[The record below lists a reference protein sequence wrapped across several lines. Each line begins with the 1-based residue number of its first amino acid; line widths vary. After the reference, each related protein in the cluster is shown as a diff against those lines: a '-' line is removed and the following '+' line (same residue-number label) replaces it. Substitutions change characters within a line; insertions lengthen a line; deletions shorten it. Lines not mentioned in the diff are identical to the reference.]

1 MGWAAGWSK
10 RIQLTID
17 NTKID
22 DTLNDF
28 PVMIHLNDTT
38 ASGVFDELG
47 ASSKK
52 LAVYTSDHRPCYV
65 EIERWDDSN
74 RLAWLWAKL
83 PAVSSGTNTSF
94 YLYYDSSHE
103 DNTSYVGTVTST
115 AAKNVWDDNFE
126 AVYHMGQDP
135 SGGASSIKD
144 STTNVHHGTPYGTMI
159 SNDLVD
165 GKIGKALD
173 FDGADDYIE
182 IYNSG
187 ELIAQDTIT
196 VSAIVKR
203 ASLGSQA
210 IFVQN
215 DTTGA
220 YVTHHFRLTTGGIYY
235 DNYLPSG
242 GGNYG
247 SGADDTT
254 NYYHI
259 TVTRDSNLVTL
270 YVNGQFTASGTGEP
284 RTSAGDIDNVL
295 LGARYYAA
303 AAQEPYQGIMEE
315 VRVSDYARSSAWVKA
330 EYHSSFDT
338 LLTYGAEQTSTPGA
352 LPFEN
357 RLILTISHTNIDSDL
372 SDFPVLIKL
381 SNSSGL
387 TSFDGTLVFDELAS
401 DANRKKIAVTTEDGV
416 SQCFVEIEKWSDSSE
431 EAWLW
436 VKVPSV
442 SASSDTALYLYY
454 DSTAAENTDF
464 VGDVTSYP
472 GQQVWTNGF
481 YQVYHLSDTSAPLL
495 DSTTTNATAPPA
507 GSYALATPAKIAEGI
522 DWTGQGGA
530 VDYFSEFSPSQI
542 TVEVWIK
549 EGSVDSSIHRWVSC
563 AGSSG
568 DMAVIRQDSGTA
580 EFHFYIQTASTLRHI
595 RVASAID
602 TNWAYWA
609 GTWDGTTQRAY
620 KDGSQIGTP
629 NVPGGSLEPIANI
642 SINSN
647 SSEYFTGLQDE
658 VRVST
663 TSRNASWL
671 KATYYTCNDNLLYM
685 EEDVTEADWL
695 GSWGQRIK
703 LTIDKDKVDENVID
717 FPVLV
722 KVSDSSGITSAD
734 LTAFFNE
741 LTLSSGVYNKSDYE
755 DDFTGTNGDPPN
767 TDKWTEI
774 DSTNSMDIQSN
785 KLHFDGEGSGNKTS
799 YVVSTFMFDGNSAF
813 DIQVDFDLLTWTTPS
828 SNDNYVR
835 LGISTGPVY
844 TWMARQQGTGGA
856 TNRMRLYGNGGT
868 NHSAWNWTGTTG
880 KFRFTWDGTSVLKA
894 YVWTG
899 SQWEWQGNISGYT
912 CSENYAGD
920 EIGVNLL
927 FEQEATGGD
936 VEATFDNF
944 TINSGHV
951 IYDVNRKKVA
961 CTTADGTTQCYA
973 EIEEF
978 DVVDEEVFYWVKV
991 PVISSTEDTILYLY
1005 YDSSQ
1010 SDNTDYIGDFG
1021 GVPAQRVWDENFVMV
1036 YHMNQNPAVGLED
1049 SSGNPVVDTTAS
1061 TNFESSDLVDGLAG
1075 KAVSGDGIDEK
1086 FNLPTTGA
1094 LEVSPFT
1101 IEVILQKN
1109 TQAASAAIISY
1120 LPKNAHSVGLGWIV
1134 GVNSGGI
1141 VYTNKGSND
1150 GSWEGTGSISAIDD
1164 GEYHHI
1170 ASRFEADTLY
1180 DLVIDGT
1187 IEDSET
1193 APNLADV
1200 VYTDGAGSFPPSKQS
1215 RIFDQVDSS
1224 GNEYRFVDGKIDEI
1238 RISNIV
1244 RSLSWVKATNY
1255 TAKDNLISY
1264 GAPEPEPAPS
1274 VGTFNGYVELA
1285 GQSVARIVALYR
1297 RSTGELQD
1305 YTTSNPNTG
1314 YFELETPYDE
1324 LHYLVILPDI
1334 DDGYQPMARD
1344 QIDPV

>member
-1 MGWAAGWSK
+1 MSWVAGWSK
-10 RIQLTID
+10 RIQVTVD
-17 NTKID
+17 SSKID
-22 DTLNDF
+22 ETLTDF

-83 PAVSSGTNTSF
+83 PVVSTGTNTSL

-103 DNTSYVGTVTST
+103 DNTAYVGTVTST

-165 GKIGKALD
+165 GLIGKALD
-173 FDGADDYIE
+173 FDGTDDYIE

-203 ASLGSQA
+203 AALASQA

-247 SGADDTT
+247 SGAADTT
-254 NYYHI
+254 NYHHI
-259 TVTRDSNLVTL
+259 TITRDSNLVTL

-284 RTSAGDIDNVL
+284 RDSAGDIDNVL
-295 LGARYYAA
+295 LGARYWAA
-303 AAQEPYQGIMEE
+303 AAQELYQGIMEE
-315 VRVSDYARSSAWVKA
+315 VRISDYARSAAWIKA

-338 LLTYGAEQTSTPGA
+338 LLTYGAEQLVTSGTLAYG
-352 LPFEN
+352 N
-357 RLILTISHTNIDSDL
+357 RLKITIPPTYVDSNL

-381 SNSSGL
+381 SSDSGL

-416 SQCFVEIEKWSDSSE
+416 SECFVEIEKWSDSSE

-442 SASSDTALYLYY
+442 SASADTILYLYY
-454 DSTAAENTDF
+454 DINAAENTDF
-464 VGDVTSYP
+464 VGDIASYA
-472 GQQVWTNGF
+472 GQQVWTNNFWAVFHMG
-481 YQVYHLSDTSAPLL
+481 DTSSPFVSSTITGGL
-495 DSTTTNATAPPA
+495 DLNVSGGTPTF
-507 GSYALATPAKIAEGI
+507 ATPAKVAEGV
-522 DWTGQGGA
+522 DWGSSQVAGQGITGFTA
-530 VDYFSEFSPSQI
+530 SNV
-542 TVEVWIK
+542 TVESWVK
-549 EGSVDSSIHRWVSC
+549 QDSASTAVRRYVTL
-563 AGSSG
+563 SSEI
-568 DMAVIRQDSGTA
+568 ACLRQDSGGTGQIKW
-580 EFHFYIQTASTLRHI
+580 FIKTGGVI
-595 RVASAID
+595 RSMTSNNQVD

-609 GTWDGTTQRAY
+609 GTWDGTTQRMY
-620 KDGSQIGTP
+620 KDASEIGTP
-629 NVPGGSLEPIANI
+629 NVPGGTLNTGAGM
-642 SINSN
+642 SINSG
-647 SSEYFTGLQDE
+647 SENFTGLQDE
-658 VRVST
+658 IRVSAVART
-663 TSRNASWL
+663 ESWL
-671 KATYYTCNDNLLYM
+671 KATYYTCEDGFLYM
-685 EEDVTEADWL
+685 EEDVVQPGWL
-695 GSWGQRIK
+695 ETWGQRIK
-703 LTIDKDKVDENVID
+703 LTIDNTKIDESVIN
-717 FPVLV
+717 FPILV
-722 KVSDSSGITSAD
+722 KASDSSGITSTD

-741 LTLSSGVYNKSDYE
+741 LTLSSGTYNKSDYE

-767 TDKWTEI
+767 TDKWTET
-774 DSTNSMDIQSN
+774 DSSNSLDIQSN
-785 KLHFDGEGSGNKTS
+785 KLHFDGGGAGNYTS
-799 YVVSTFMFDGNSAF
+799 YVASRSGFDGNSAF
-813 DIQVDFDLLTWTTPS
+813 DVQVDFDLLTWTTPS
-828 SNDNYVR
+828 TNDNYVR

-868 NHSAWNWTGTTG
+868 NDSAWNWTGTTG
-880 KFRFTWDGTSVLKA
+880 KFRFTWDGSSTLKA

-899 SQWEWQGNISGYT
+899 AQWEWNGNTAGYT
-912 CSENYAGD
+912 CSEDYSGD
-920 EIGVNLL
+920 EMAVNLL

-944 TINSGHV
+944 QINSGHV

-961 CTTADGTTQCYA
+961 FTTADGTTQCYA

-991 PVISSTEDTILYLY
+991 PIISSTEDTILYLY

-1010 SDNTDYIGDFG
+1010 SDNSSFIGDTTET
-1021 GVPAQRVWDENFVMV
+1021 AARNVWDSNFVMIQ
-1036 YHMNQNPAVGLED
+1036 HMAQDPTGTMTD
-1049 SSGNPVVDTTAS
+1049 STANATDTTAS
-1061 TNFESSDLVDGLAG
+1061 NNFEASDLVDGQSG
-1075 KAVSGDGIDEK
+1075 KAISGDGVDES
-1086 FNLPTTGA
+1086 FDLPTTGI
-1094 LEVSPFT
+1094 LEVSPYT
-1101 IEVILQKN
+1101 LEVILQKN
-1109 TQAASAAIISY
+1109 TQGSSTSVLCY
-1120 LPKNAHSVGLGWIV
+1120 TPKNAHADGRGWLIK
-1134 GVNSGGI
+1134 VNSGGL
-1141 VYTNKGSND
+1141 VYTVKGSGD
-1150 GSWEGTGSISAIDD
+1150 GGWESVTATTVITN
-1164 GEYHHI
+1164 GEYHYV
-1170 ASRFEADTLY
+1170 AVRFEVDTLY
-1180 DLVIDGT
+1180 DILINGT

-1193 APNLADV
+1193 DPGELNDVTYADGGGVNPPAKVAKIYSEV
-1200 VYTDGAGSFPPSKQS
+1200 VGGPTEQGFM
-1215 RIFDQVDSS
+1215 
-1224 GNEYRFVDGKIDEI
+1224 DGKIDEI
-1238 RISNIV
+1238 RVSDTV
-1244 RSLSWVKATNY
+1244 RSVSWIKATNY

-1264 GAPEPEPAPS
+1264 GAPEGPNQFQFQGTVLVQGLPA
-1274 VGTFNGYVELA
+1274 
-1285 GQSVARIVALYR
+1285 ARKVYLYR
-1297 RSTGELQD
+1297 RDTGELVSE
-1305 YTTSNPNTG
+1305 TTSDVLSG
-1314 YFELETPYDE
+1314 LFEAGSPYWDY
-1324 LHYLVILPDI
+1324 HFFVILPELAETYDLI
-1334 DDGYQPMARD
+1334 AHDKIHPEN
-1344 QIDPV
+1344 